1 MINPHIARRRYGLG
15 YLIYIISE
23 LHRELAKL
31 VKYRLYLIGF
41 RKKMASHFERFPLIR
56 EPLNKSYGDHWL
68 PAQFGIKARLRRHAS
83 ACQEVATL
91 SPNCAGSPRG
101 RALKHASAAL
111 QPSPRTKAIAFALRL
126 VSTCFRTRRD
136 PIGLVQR
143 FPNQGGSIKIG
154 SKIFPD
160 FVQVE
165 TVFSV
170 IHDFR
175 T

>member
-68 PAQFGIKARLRRHAS
+68 PAQFGIKAGLRRHAV
-83 ACQEVATL
+83 ARQEVATP
-91 SPNCAGSPRG
+91 SPNCAGSPGG
-101 RALKHASAAL
+101 RVLKHVSAAL
-111 QPSPRTKAIAFALRL
+111 QPSPRATAVAFALRFA
-126 VSTCFRTRRD
+126 STRFRARRD

-143 FPNQGGSIKIG
+143 FLSYGYASAGDHPNYFTS
-154 SKIFPD
+154 
-160 FVQVE
+160 
-165 TVFSV
+165 FSLNS
-170 IHDFR
+170 DPFMQYAG
-175 T
+175 